1 MAAPKQ
7 LLVQCITLLCLEHRP
22 DSPASPSSELIEKVI
37 ATLEVKETTADHD
50 HGRQTFLELRN
61 LVNTLNKKAAIDF
74 PSMSEVLQDVRV
86 SCREE
91 GYLFEAVDSG
101 VNEAF
106 PDGMSIMRSIN
117 SRRGTLNAY
126 LNDVGIKQ
134 IMREYSQKIFF
145 GGSGNTD
152 VAGIINEMGCKLDPL
167 VKARAEAR
175 HPAEMGCIDFDS
187 PELVEEFFEAVQTSL
202 SAEGAFRLGWK
213 GLNRVL
219 GQLGALRRGEFIT
232 TAALQHN
239 FKSFFA
245 MFVFVHICLF
255 NKPHMRDKS
264 KKPLILF
271 VTLENEITDNLLTI
285 YKYIRENETGE
296 EVVTADIDKREAAAY
311 VCARLEEN
319 GFKVKMI
326 RFDPTEFT
334 VGGFVNYLDGL
345 QSQGFELQY
354 LSVDYLN
361 MLPKTGLDAKVA
373 GDDIRL
379 LFRRMRNYTAPRGIT
394 FLSPHQLGSDAL
406 MLMRE
411 NTEDFVKVVANRGYY
426 DGCKRLGQEPDL
438 ELFHHIIRVK
448 GRAYLA
454 IQRGKHRNTVTPEEN
469 QYVLLPF
476 NPIGVIPWDID
487 KEEDYSLKVLPG
499 SNLSGDDDDMWAK

>member
-22 DSPASPSSELIEKVI
+22 DSPASPSTELVEKII
-37 ATLEVKETTADHD
+37 ATMEVKESTVDHD
-50 HGRQTFLELRN
+50 QGRQTFLELRN
-61 LVNTLNKKAAIDF
+61 LTTALNKKSAVDF

-91 GYLFEAVDSG
+91 SYLYDAVADG
-101 VNEAF
+101 INECF

-117 SRRGTLNAY
+117 SRRASLSSY
-126 LNDVGIKQ
+126 LSDVGIKQ
-134 IMREYSQKIFF
+134 IMRESSQKIFF
-145 GGSGNTD
+145 GGSGNLD
-152 VAGIINEMGCKLDPL
+152 VAGLITEMCSKLEPL

-202 SAEGAFRLGWK
+202 SAEGALRLGWK

-219 GQLGALRRGEFIT
+219 GQLGAFRRGEFVT

-255 NKPHMRDKS
+255 NRPHMRDS
-264 KKPLILF
+264 TKKPLILF

-296 EVVTADIDKREAAAY
+296 EVVIADIDKREAAAY
-311 VCARLEEN
+311 VCARLEET

-345 QSQGFELQY
+345 QSQGYELQY

-438 ELFHHIIRVK
+438 ELFHHIVRVK
-448 GRAYLA
+448 GKAFLA
-454 IQRGKHRNTVTPEEN
+454 IQRGKHRNNPPNEHM
-469 QYVLLPF
+469 YVLLPF
-476 NPIGVIPWDID
+476 HQCGTIPWDID
-487 KEEDYSLKVLPG
+487 KEEDYSLYQLPG
-499 SNLSGDDDDMWAK
+499 SNIGSDDDAWAN

>member
-22 DSPASPSSELIEKVI
+22 DSPASPSSELVEKI
-37 ATLEVKETTADHD
+37 IGTLEVKETTADHD
-50 HGRQTFLELRN
+50 QGRQTFLELRN
-61 LVNTLNKKAAIDF
+61 LVVALNKKSDADF
-74 PSMSEVLQDVRV
+74 PSMPEVLQDVRV

-91 GYLFEAVDSG
+91 TYLYDAVADG

-117 SRRGTLNAY
+117 SRRATLNSY
-126 LNDVGIKQ
+126 LGDVGIKQ
-134 IMREYSQKIFF
+134 IMREYSQKLFF
-145 GGSGNTD
+145 SGPGNQD
-152 VAGIINEMGCKLDPL
+152 VAAIINEMGTKLEPL

-187 PELVEEFFEAVQTSL
+187 PEMVEEMFEAVQTSL

-219 GQLGALRRGEFIT
+219 GSLGALRRGEFIT

-296 EVVTADIDKREAAAY
+296 EVVTADIDKKEAAAY
-311 VCARLEEN
+311 VCGRLEEN

-334 VGGFVNYLDGL
+334 IAGFVNYLDGL

-448 GRAYLA
+448 GKAYLA
-454 IQRGKHRNTVTPEEN
+454 IQRGKHRNNPHN
-469 QYVLLPF
+469 DDMYCLLPF
-476 NPIGVIPWDID
+476 STVGVIPWDID
-487 KEEDYSLKVLPG
+487 KEEDYALKVLPG
-499 SNLSGDDDDMWAK
+499 SNLSADDDGAWAN